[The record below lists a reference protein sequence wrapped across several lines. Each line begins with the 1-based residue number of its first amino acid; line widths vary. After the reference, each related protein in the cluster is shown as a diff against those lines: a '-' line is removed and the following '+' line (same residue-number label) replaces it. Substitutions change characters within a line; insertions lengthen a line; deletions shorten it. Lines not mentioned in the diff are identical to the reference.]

1 MYEEYGLYI
10 DGGWRPAIS
19 GDTYP
24 TINPATEEPIGNAP
38 AAEAADAEAAIASA
52 TRGLAVWRATH
63 PFERAKVLRKIAAL
77 IGERTEAIARMIA
90 IEVGK
95 PLAQARRE
103 VGGSVEQFEWY
114 AEEAKRIYGEILPS
128 RTPDGK
134 IVVEYQPVGIVAT
147 YTAWNFPAV
156 LLARKLAP
164 ALAAG
169 CSAICR
175 PADETP
181 GTAMLLV
188 QCCHDAGLPA
198 GVVNLLTG
206 KPADISPTLMAS
218 PEVRKISLTGS
229 TRVGREV
236 LAAAAQTVKRVSMEL
251 GGHSPVIVDDTVDID
266 QVVDTI
272 VPVKFG
278 NSGQICVSPT
288 RFYVHESKEAA
299 FAKRFADGA
308 KSLKLGNP
316 LDAATQMG
324 PLATKKRRDEIEALA
339 ERTKSEGAETVTGGH
354 RPSGLNRGYYF
365 EPTVF
370 RHVADGATIMNHE
383 PFGPLVPITT
393 YRDFDEAIERANSLE
408 YGLAA
413 YVFTKSQKRAQ
424 EASARLES
432 GMVGINVLN
441 FSGAD
446 APFGGIKQSGF
457 GREGGSQG
465 IKDYLNIKLTHQ
477 VSV

>member
-1 MYEEYGLYI
+1 MPE
-10 DGGWRPAIS
+10 AIRDLS
-19 GDTYP
+19 KYTFLVVGALFPIVNPIGDT
-24 TINPATEEPIGNAP
+24 PIFLAL
-38 AAEAADAEAAIASA
+38 
-52 TRGLAVWRATH
+52 TRGLSDHGRAV
-63 PFERAKVLRKIAAL
+63 L
-77 IGERTEAIARMIA
+77 ARMIA
-90 IEVGK
+90 LEVGK
-95 PLAQARRE
+95 PLAQAGRE
-103 VGGSVEQFEWY
+103 VGGCVEQFEWY

-147 YTAWNFPAV
+147 YSAWNFPAV

-188 QCCHDAGLPA
+188 QCCHDAGVPA

-272 VPVKFG
+272 VPE
-278 NSGQICVSPT
+278 PT
-288 RFYVHESKEAA
+288 GGAHRDPAAAIAAVGEAIA
-299 FAKRFADGA
+299 
-308 KSLKLGNP
+308 N
-316 LDAATQMG
+316 
-324 PLATKKRRDEIEALA
+324 ALA
-339 ERTKSEGAETVTGGH
+339 
-354 RPSGLNRGYYF
+354 GLRGLD
-365 EPTVF
+365 
-370 RHVADGATIMNHE
+370 RATILRLRRE
-383 PFGPLVPITT
+383 KF
-393 YRDFDEAIERANSLE
+393 FAI
-408 YGLAA
+408 
-413 YVFTKSQKRAQ
+413 
-424 EASARLES
+424 
-432 GMVGINVLN
+432 
-441 FSGAD
+441 
-446 APFGGIKQSGF
+446 
-457 GREGGSQG
+457 GRTLG
-465 IKDYLNIKLTHQ
+465 
-477 VSV
+477 